1 MAAALES
8 TAMDE
13 EVGARATT
21 VTASTGGLTAVS
33 SSTTLAPAAIVQQ
46 AAAEALEAVEQSR
59 RCRGMESEWTSVLAA
74 TLGPLTQISPTRSSG
89 SASNVSGLAITSV

>member
-46 AAAEALEAVEQSR
+46 AAAEALEQ
-59 RCRGMESEWTSVLAA
+59 RCVPRHRSACWH
-74 TLGPLTQISPTRSSG
+74 LT
-89 SASNVSGLAITSV
+89 VS